1 MWICPLQAFYA
12 DEGLKI
18 VSFQQNLAPLF
29 LNDCRIFFFGAELY
43 FLLCTSCF
51 FKLQIVLVTNLLLQI
66 LPWHKPFQMQN
77 VSNRS
82 EQKICRQI
90 FLWPH
95 LEEAKYDG
103 TKFVPRDYKLSKNV
117 LLSKIH
123 TSNLHKITKLRTM
136 VVNLTHKTHLI
147 FFYNFQ
153 TFQLDLIV
161 FQETRV

>member
-1 MWICPLQAFYA
+1 MDLPPTSILCWRRLKNRQFSTKFGTFVPEWLQ
-12 DEGLKI
+12 DL
-18 VSFQQNLAPLF
+18 
-29 LNDCRIFFFGAELY
+29 FFF
-43 FLLCTSCF
+43 LCTSCF